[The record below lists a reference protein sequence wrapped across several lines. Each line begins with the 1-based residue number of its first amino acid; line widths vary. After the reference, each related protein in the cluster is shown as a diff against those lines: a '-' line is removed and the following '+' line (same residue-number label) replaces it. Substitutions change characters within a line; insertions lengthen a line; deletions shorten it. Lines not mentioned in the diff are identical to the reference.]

1 MEHKDKRTSKR
12 IVSVLLSLFLLFVT
26 LAPGN
31 AFGVDNLTP
40 SKVLAY
46 HKPNVTILFNA
57 TEMGFFDVNKNPV
70 YPIIYNGST
79 YIPLRG
85 ASALMGENIEWEP
98 LNQIVFIGKTISQPY
113 KGTTVSTTTGSVTPG
128 SVALLPIGNRPEQ
141 AIITVYSKPD
151 VKIMF
156 DFELQAFE
164 DANKRVVYPIIYNG
178 STYLPVR
185 AVSKLM
191 GASIEWNSKTQTIS
205 ISKEVIIPEIK
216 SEATIALTDLFNQ
229 AVELYNQSTAKIATL
244 KSSKDPIVL
253 GKLAKEVSQDYKMT
267 QENSNSIKAMD
278 KTNYTEAEKLAH
290 EKLQAFLE
298 LAEYYTLVLENIS
311 YMAVNDQDYSM
322 FAETFLTFA
331 MESAAKMD
339 LARVAIEAL

>member
-1 MEHKDKRTSKR
+1 MKRNYKTTLKR
-12 IVSVLLSLFLLFVT
+12 IASFLLSLSLLFAS
-26 LAPGN
+26 LAPGSVF
-31 AFGVDNLTP
+31 AVDDLTS

-46 HKPNVTILFNA
+46 HKPNVTILFNEI
-57 TEMGFFDVNKNPV
+57 EMGFFDANKNPV

-98 LNQIVFIGKTISQPY
+98 LNQIVFMGKTISQPY
-113 KGTTVSTTTGSVTPG
+113 KGTAVPTSTSSAVITPMD
-128 SVALLPIGNRPEQ
+128 NRPEQ
-141 AIITVYSKPD
+141 EIITVYSKPD

-156 DFELQAFE
+156 DFQLQSFE
-164 DANKRVVYPIIYNG
+164 DANKRAVYPIIYKG

-191 GASIEWNSKTQTIS
+191 GATIEWDSKTQTIS
-205 ISKEVIIPEIK
+205 ISKETISPVTKNE
-216 SEATIALTDLFNQ
+216 STIALADLFNQ
-229 AVELYNQSTAKIATL
+229 SVELYNQSTAKIATL
-244 KSSKDPIVL
+244 KGTKDPVVL
-253 GKLAKEVSQDYKMT
+253 GELAKSVSLDYKMT
-267 QENSNSIKAMD
+267 QDNSNTIKSMVQ
-278 KTNYTEAEKLAH
+278 TNYTDGEKLAH

-311 YMAVNDQDYSM
+311 YMAASGQDYSM

-331 MESAAKMD
+331 LESAAKMD
-339 LARVAIEAL
+339 QARVAIEAL

>member
-1 MEHKDKRTSKR
+1 MEHNYKGTLKR
-12 IVSVLLSLFLLFVT
+12 IATVLLSLSLLFVT
-26 LAPGN
+26 VAPGN
-31 AFGVDNLTP
+31 AFGVDNLIP

-46 HKPNVTILFNA
+46 HKPNVAILFNE
-57 TEMGFFDVNKNPV
+57 TEMGFFDANKNPV
-70 YPIIYNGST
+70 YPIIYNGSA

-98 LNQIVFIGKTISQPY
+98 LNRIVFIGKTISQPY
-113 KGTTVSTTTGSVTPG
+113 KGTIVSTTTASVSLVPM
-128 SVALLPIGNRPEQ
+128 GNRPEQ
-141 AIITVYSKPD
+141 SVINVYLKPD
-151 VKIMF
+151 VKIMY

-191 GASIEWNSKTQTIS
+191 GASIEWDSKTQTIS
-205 ISKEVIIPEIK
+205 IGKETITPDIK
-216 SEATIALTDLFNQ
+216 SEATIGLTDLFNQ
-229 AVELYNQSTAKIATL
+229 SVELYNQSTAKIATL
-244 KSSKDPIVL
+244 KSTKDPVVL
-253 GKLAKEVSQDYKMT
+253 GKLAKEVSQDYKIT
-267 QENSNSIKAMD
+267 QENSNAIKGMD
-278 KTNYTEAEKLAH
+278 KTDFTDAEKVAH

-311 YMAVNDQDYSM
+311 YMAANDQDYSM

-339 LARVAIEAL
+339 QARVAIEAL

>member
-1 MEHKDKRTSKR
+1 MDHNYKTRLKR
-12 IVSVLLSLFLLFVT
+12 ITSVLLSFSLIFAS
-26 LAPGN
+26 LAPG
-31 AFGVDNLTP
+31 ASFAEDNLMS

-57 TEMGFFDVNKNPV
+57 GEMGFFDANKNPV
-70 YPIIYNGST
+70 YPIIYNGSA

-98 LNQIVFIGKTISQPY
+98 LNQIVFMGKTISQPY
-113 KGTTVSTTTGSVTPG
+113 KGTAVATTQS
-128 SVALLPIGNRPEQ
+128 SLALVPMDKRPEQ
-141 AIITVYSKPD
+141 EIITVYSKPD

-164 DANKRVVYPIIYNG
+164 DANKRRVYPIIYKG

-185 AVSKLM
+185 AVSRLM
-191 GASIEWNSKTQTIS
+191 GASIEWDSKTQTIS
-205 ISKEVIIPEIK
+205 ISKETIITDAK
-216 SEATIALTDLFNQ
+216 SEATLALRDLFNQ
-229 AVELYNQSTAKIATL
+229 AVELYNQSTAKISTL
-244 KSSKDPIVL
+244 KATNEPLVL
-253 GKLAKEVSQDYKMT
+253 KELAKSVSLDYKIA
-267 QENSNSIKAMD
+267 QDNGNVVKAMD
-278 KTNYTEAEKLAH
+278 KSNFTDPEKLAH

-311 YMAVNDQDYSM
+311 YMAVNGQDYSM

-331 MESAAKMD
+331 LESAAKMD
-339 LARVAIEAL
+339 QARVAIEAL

>member
-1 MEHKDKRTSKR
+1 MRHNYKTTAIRLASF
-12 IVSVLLSLFLLFVT
+12 LLSVSLIFATV
-26 LAPGN
+26 APGT
-31 AFGVDNLTP
+31 AFAANNFVA

-46 HKPNVTILFNA
+46 HKPNVTILFNE

-70 YPIIYNGST
+70 YPIIYNGTT

-85 ASALMGENIEWEP
+85 VSTLMGENIEWEP
-98 LNQIVFIGKTISQPY
+98 INQIVFMGKTISQPY
-113 KGTTVSTTTGSVTPG
+113 KGTAVITTTASL
-128 SVALLPIGNRPEQ
+128 ALVPLDKRPEQ
-141 AIITVYSKPD
+141 STITVYSKPD

-156 DFELQAFE
+156 DFEIQAFE

-191 GASIEWNSKTQTIS
+191 GASIEWNSKTQTIG
-205 ISKEVIIPEIK
+205 ITKEIIIPEIK
-216 SEATIALTDLFNQ
+216 SEATIALTELFNQ
-229 AVELYNQSTAKIATL
+229 GVELYNQSTAKISTL
-244 KSSKDPIVL
+244 KGTNDPLVL

-267 QENSNSIKAMD
+267 QENGNAIKAMD
-278 KTNYTEAEKLAH
+278 KSNYTDSEKAAH

-311 YMAVNDQDYSM
+311 YMAVNGQDYSM

-331 MESAAKMD
+331 LESAAKMD
-339 LARVAIEAL
+339 QARVAIEAL